1 MPDEGVFLS
10 SGIIIL
16 LISFHVPFVVK
27 DVVKGKFIREK
38 VSVCYEFARGKN

>member
-1 MPDEGVFLS
+1 MPDEGISLS
-10 SGIIIL
+10 SGIIIF

-27 DVVKGKFIREK
+27 DVVKGKFIRE